1 MKSEKAADSEA
12 DLADETMA
20 VVEAVAVAV
29 TADDKVETEASEI
42 GTVGETAADNKL
54 DEDATS
60 EVRLWSFC
68 C

>member
-42 GTVGETAADNKL
+42 GTVGETAADKV

-60 EVRLWSFC
+60 EVKLWSFC